1 VSVTISEIRY
11 ALLGPVTAWR
21 DGHEL
26 DLGWA
31 KQQTV
36 LVALL
41 LELNRPVQVS
51 TIIDAVWGERP
62 PRDARNAVQTY
73 VSRLRR
79 VLQPGVAA
87 DDAAAVLLSV
97 DKGYRVRG
105 DPARL
110 DVVVFERHLAAA
122 EDHHVRGDPGAAAA
136 DVEAALALWRGEPLG
151 GLDGP
156 LVEAERRRLGER
168 HLAAL
173 ELRVAARLA
182 LGHQGTAIA
191 DLTQLVA
198 EFPLHERFRAMLML
212 ALYRSGRQADAL
224 EVYHDARRR
233 LADELGIDPG
243 AELRDLYERIVR
255 ADAEL
260 LPPATRPTGC
270 RNDLPR
276 DIADFT
282 GRQVEMRRLLAEI
295 ADGQPDTTAVVVGA
309 IDGMAGVGKTTLAVH
324 CAHRLADRYPD
335 GQLFID
341 LHGNSADQA
350 RTDPLAALGTL
361 LRALEVDSARIP
373 ADLDGRAALWRA
385 ELVDRRVLL
394 VLDDAG
400 DAAQVR
406 HLLPGAPGCLALIT
420 SRRQLLDLEAARVLS
435 LDVLP
440 HRDAVAMFTGIVGER
455 RAAAE
460 AEAVDEVV
468 RLCGHLPLALR
479 IAAARLRTRPA
490 WTVRY
495 LADRL
500 AQRRARLA
508 ELSAG
513 DRSVAT
519 AFALSYRNLTPEQ
532 QRLFRL
538 LGLHPGPDID
548 AHVAAALAGI
558 DPGRADELL
567 ESLVDVHLLHQP
579 TPRRYRF
586 HELVGHHARGI
597 AHEEESEAGRQESVR
612 RLLDYY
618 LHTAYVADRAMYPHR
633 PPIALDPSAAGCDAH
648 PLADEPDE
656 AVMLAWFDAE
666 FAGLLGAQRLA
677 VEHGHR
683 THVWQL
689 AWGMT
694 GYCSRR
700 GYFPQYRALWTA
712 GLAAAD
718 QLDDP
723 VAQAN
728 AHRFLAHAFVML
740 RNPDAALPHARQ
752 ALALTERIGDVPN
765 QGHVRYTLAML
776 AARQGD
782 AEQALDHALAALSLF
797 QNLDNEVWHADA
809 LNTAGWYH
817 ACLGHYAEA
826 RDCCEQALALH
837 RKHDDRDGE
846 ASTLDSLGY
855 IALRAGEPARA
866 VDYYGA
872 ALALR
877 RDLGQTYDLA
887 DNLVGLGEAHTALG
901 NEVAADEALR
911 QALDLYRSQQRTA
924 EADRIERK
932 LTGGLAALAAPRAGH
947 RTDPG

>member
-1 VSVTISEIRY
+1 VSVAFGEIRY
-11 ALLGPVTAWR
+11 ALLGRVEARR
-21 DGHEL
+21 DGHQL

-36 LVALL
+36 LVTLL
-41 LELNRPVQVS
+41 LKLDRPVPVS
-51 TIIDAVWGERP
+51 AIIDAVWGDNP

-79 VLQPGVAA
+79 ILQPGVAA
-87 DDAAAVLLSV
+87 DDGAAVLLST
-97 DKGYRVRG
+97 DNGYRVRG
-105 DPARL
+105 DPAQL
-110 DVVVFERHLAAA
+110 DIVVFERHLAAA
-122 EDHHVRGDPGAAAA
+122 EGHHVRGDHSAAAA
-136 DVEAALALWRGEPLG
+136 EVEAALALWRGEPLG

-173 ELRVAARLA
+173 ELRAGARLE
-182 LGHQGTAIA
+182 LGHQREAIA
-191 DLTQLVA
+191 DLTHLVA

-224 EVYHDARRR
+224 EVYHDARRH

-243 AELRDLYERIVR
+243 AELRERYHRIVR
-255 ADAEL
+255 ADAGL
-260 LPPATRPTGC
+260 LAGPAGA

-276 DIADFT
+276 DVADFT
-282 GRQVEMRRLLAEI
+282 GRRAEMRQLLAGI
-295 ADGQPDTTAVVVGA
+295 ADGGPETTAVVVA
-309 IDGMAGVGKTTLAVH
+309 AVDGMAGVGKTTIAVH
-324 CAHRLADRYPD
+324 CAYQLIDRYPD

-361 LRALEVDSARIP
+361 LRALNVDSERIP

-385 ELVDRRVLL
+385 ELADRRVLL
-394 VLDDAG
+394 VLDDAA

-420 SRRQLLDLEAARVLS
+420 SRRQLLDLEAVRVLS

-440 HRDAVAMFTGIVGER
+440 HRDAVALFAGIVGER
-455 RAAAE
+455 RAATE
-460 AEAVDEVV
+460 AEAVDDVV

-500 AQRRARLA
+500 AQGRARLA
-508 ELSAG
+508 ELSVG
-513 DRSVAT
+513 DRNVAT
-519 AFALSYRNLTPEQ
+519 AFALSYQNLTPGQ
-532 QRLFRL
+532 QRMFRL
-538 LGLHPGPDID
+538 LGLHPGPDFD

-567 ESLVDVHLLHQP
+567 ESLVDVHLLDQP

-597 AHEEESEAGRQESVR
+597 VRDEEPAAGRQESVR
-612 RLLDYY
+612 RLLDHY
-618 LHTAYVADRAMYPHR
+618 LHTAYRADRLMYPHR
-633 PPIALDPSAAGCDAH
+633 PPIALDPSVAGDDAG
-648 PLADEPDE
+648 PRADETDE
-656 AVMLAWFDAE
+656 TTVLAWFDTE

-689 AWGMT
+689 AWAMT
-694 GYCSRR
+694 GYCTRR
-700 GYFPQYRALWTA
+700 GHFQQYRALWTE
-712 GLAAAD
+712 GLAAAE
-718 QLDDP
+718 QLGDP

-740 RNPDAALPHARQ
+740 RNLDAALPHARR
-752 ALALTERIGDVPN
+752 AFALTERIGDLPN
-765 QGHVRYTLAML
+765 QGHIRYTLAML
-776 AARQGD
+776 AARRGD
-782 AEQALDHALAALSLF
+782 DRQALDHALAALSLF
-797 QNLDNEVWHADA
+797 QTLDNEVWLADA

-817 ACLGHYAEA
+817 ACLDHHAEA
-826 RDCCEQALALH
+826 RECCEQALELH

-855 IALRAGEPARA
+855 LALRAGEPARA
-866 VDYYGA
+866 VEHYGD

-877 RDLGQTYDLA
+877 RNLGQTYDEA
-887 DNLVGLGEAHTALG
+887 DNLVMLGDAHAALG
-901 NEVAADEALR
+901 DRENAAAALR
-911 QALDLYRSQQRTA
+911 EALDLYRTQRRTA
-924 EADRIERK
+924 DADRVERR
-932 LTGGLAALAAPRAGH
+932 LASGERP
-947 RTDPG
+947 D

>member
-1 VSVTISEIRY
+1 MSAPLGEIRY

-36 LVALL
+36 LITLL
-41 LELNRPVQVS
+41 LELDRPVPVS
-51 TIIDAVWGERP
+51 AIIDAVWGESP

-87 DDAAAVLLSV
+87 DDVAAVLLST
-97 DKGYRVRG
+97 DNGYRARG
-105 DPARL
+105 DPAQL
-110 DVVVFERHLAAA
+110 DVVVFERHLTAA
-122 EDHHVRGDPGAAAA
+122 EDHHARGDLPAAAA
-136 DVEAALALWRGEPLG
+136 AAEAALALWRGEPLA

-168 HLAAL
+168 RLAAL
-173 ELRVAARLA
+173 ELRAGARLE
-182 LGHQGTAIA
+182 LGYQREAIA

-198 EFPLHERFRAMLML
+198 GFPSHERFRAMLML

-224 EVYHDARRR
+224 EVYHDARRH

-243 AELRDLYERIVR
+243 AELRERYERIVR
-255 ADAEL
+255 ADAGL
-260 LPPATRPTGC
+260 LPQPKKPAGH

-282 GRQVEMRRLLAEI
+282 GRQEEMRQLLAGI
-295 ADGQPDTTAVVVGA
+295 ADGGPEATAVVVA
-309 IDGMAGVGKTTLAVH
+309 AVDGMAGTGKTTIAVH
-324 CAHRLADRYPD
+324 CAYQLIDRYPD

-350 RTDPLAALGTL
+350 STDPLAALGTL
-361 LRALEVDSARIP
+361 LRALNVDGARIP

-385 ELVDRRVLL
+385 ELADRRVLL
-394 VLDDAG
+394 VLDDAA

-440 HRDAVAMFTGIVGER
+440 HRDAVTLFTGIVGAR
-455 RAAAE
+455 RATAE
-460 AEAVDEVV
+460 ADAVDEVV

-490 WTVRY
+490 WPVRY

-500 AQRRARLA
+500 ARGRARLA
-508 ELSAG
+508 ELSVG
-513 DRSVAT
+513 DRNVAT
-519 AFALSYRNLTPEQ
+519 AFALSYQNLTPEQ
-532 QRLFRL
+532 QRMFRL
-538 LGLHPGPDID
+538 LGLHPGPDFD
-548 AHVAAALAGI
+548 AHVAAALAGL
-558 DPGRADELL
+558 DPGRGDELL
-567 ESLVDVHLLHQP
+567 EGLVDVHLLDQP

-597 AHEEESEAGRQESVR
+597 VQDEEPETCRQESVR

-618 LHTAYVADRAMYPHR
+618 LHTAYLADRLMYPHR
-633 PPIALDPSAAGCDAH
+633 PPIALDPSIAGDDAD
-648 PLADEPDE
+648 PWADEPDE
-656 AVMLAWFDAE
+656 PTVLAWFDTE

-677 VEHGHR
+677 VEQGHR

-689 AWGMT
+689 AWAMT
-694 GYCSRR
+694 GYCTRR
-700 GYFPQYRALWTA
+700 GYFQRYRALWTD

-718 QLDDP
+718 RLGDP

-740 RNPDAALPHARQ
+740 RDLDAALPHARQ
-752 ALALTERIGDVPN
+752 ALALTERIGDLPN

-782 AEQALDHALAALSLF
+782 DRWALDHALAALDLF
-797 QNLDNEVWHADA
+797 QTLDNEVWLADA

-817 ACLGHYAEA
+817 ACLDHHAEA
-826 RDCCEQALALH
+826 RECCEQALELH

-855 IALRAGEPARA
+855 IALRAGAPARA
-866 VDYYGA
+866 VDYYGD

-877 RDLGQTYDLA
+877 RDLGQTYDEA
-887 DNLVGLGEAHTALG
+887 DNLVMLGDAHAALG
-901 NEVAADEALR
+901 DRESAEAVLR
-911 QALDLYRSQQRTA
+911 EALDLYRSQRRTT
-924 EADRIERK
+924 EADRTEQR
-932 LTGGLAALAAPRAGH
+932 LASGE
-947 RTDPG
+947 DPH

>member
-1 VSVTISEIRY
+1 VAATFAEIRY
-11 ALLGPVTAWR
+11 ALLGPVVAWR

-36 LVALL
+36 LVTLL
-41 LELNRPVQVS
+41 LELDRPVPVS
-51 TIIDAVWGERP
+51 AIIDAVWGESP

-79 VLQPGVAA
+79 VLQPGVAT
-87 DDAAAVLLSV
+87 DDAAAVLLSA
-97 DKGYRVRG
+97 DNGYRVRG
-105 DPARL
+105 DPAQL

-122 EDHHVRGDPGAAAA
+122 EDHHGRGDLRAAAA
-136 DVEAALALWRGEPLG
+136 AVEAAVALWRGEPLG

-173 ELRVAARLA
+173 ELRAGAWLE
-182 LGHQGTAIA
+182 LGRQREAVA

-224 EVYHDARRR
+224 EVYHDGRRH

-243 AELRDLYERIVR
+243 AELRERYERIVR
-255 ADAEL
+255 ADAGL
-260 LPPATRPTGC
+260 LPKPAGG

-282 GRQVEMRRLLAEI
+282 GRQEEMRQLLAAI
-295 ADGQPDTTAVVVGA
+295 ADGGPETTAVVVEA
-309 IDGMAGVGKTTLAVH
+309 IDGMAGVGKTTIAVH
-324 CAHRLADRYPD
+324 CAHQLTDRYPD

-361 LRALEVDSARIP
+361 LRALNVDSERIP

-385 ELVDRRVLL
+385 ELADRRVLL
-394 VLDDAG
+394 VLDDAA
-400 DAAQVR
+400 DTAQVR

-420 SRRQLLDLEAARVLS
+420 SRRQLFDLEAARALS

-455 RAAAE
+455 RTAAE
-460 AEAVDEVV
+460 ADAVDEVV

-495 LADRL
+495 LAVRL
-500 AQRRARLA
+500 TQGRARLA

-513 DRSVAT
+513 DRNVAT
-519 AFALSYRNLTPEQ
+519 AFAVSYQNLTPEQ
-532 QRLFRL
+532 QRMFRL
-538 LGLHPGPDID
+538 LGLHPGPDFD

-558 DPGRADELL
+558 GPDRADELL
-567 ESLVDVHLLHQP
+567 ESLVDVHLLDQP
-579 TPRRYRF
+579 TSRRYRF

-597 AHEEESEAGRQESVR
+597 VHDEESEASRQESVL

-618 LHTAYVADRAMYPHR
+618 LHTAYLADRAMYPHR
-633 PPIALDPSAAGCDAH
+633 PPIALDPSVAGCDPR
-648 PLADEPDE
+648 PLADEP
-656 AVMLAWFDAE
+656 AVFAWFDAE
-666 FAGLLGAQRLA
+666 FVGLLGAQRLA

-683 THVWQL
+683 IHVWQL
-689 AWGMT
+689 AWAMT

-700 GYFPQYRALWTA
+700 GYFQQYRALWTA

-718 QLDDP
+718 QLGDP

-740 RNPDAALPHARQ
+740 RNLDAALPHARQ
-752 ALALTERIGDVPN
+752 ALALTERIGDLPN
-765 QGHVRYTLAML
+765 QGHIRYTLAML

-782 AEQALDHALAALSLF
+782 DKQALDHAVAALDLF
-797 QNLDNEVWHADA
+797 QTLDNEVWLADA

-817 ACLGHYAEA
+817 ACLDHHAEA
-826 RDCCEQALALH
+826 RDRCEQALALY
-837 RKHDDRDGE
+837 RKHGDRDGE

-855 IALRAGEPARA
+855 ITLRAGEPARA
-866 VDYYGA
+866 IDYYGD

-877 RDLGQTYDLA
+877 RDLGQTYDQA
-887 DNLVGLGEAHTALG
+887 DNLVMLGDAYAALGDRENADTALR
-901 NEVAADEALR
+901 E
-911 QALDLYRSQQRTA
+911 ALDLYRTQRRTA

-932 LTGGLAALAAPRAGH
+932 LTAGLASGERSDGTGVA
-947 RTDPG
+947 